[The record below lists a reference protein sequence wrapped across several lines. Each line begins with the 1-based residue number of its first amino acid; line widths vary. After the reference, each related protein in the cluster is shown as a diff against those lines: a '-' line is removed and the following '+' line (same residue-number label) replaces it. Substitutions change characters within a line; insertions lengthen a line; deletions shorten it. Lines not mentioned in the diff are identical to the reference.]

1 LEWLQVESALL
12 SVLVSWLTALCEKK
26 QNKEC
31 ENMFNKL
38 CSAIET
44 KNGKMLCAVLTTVGG
59 LHMALS
65 ESQPVLGR
73 IDLPSFGWFSV
84 QHTLGAALV
93 VCGACCL
100 KNCM

>member
-1 LEWLQVESALL
+1 MLGID
-12 SVLVSWLTALCEKK
+12 
-26 QNKEC
+26 
-31 ENMFNKL
+31 KL
-38 CSAIET
+38 CNGIET
-44 KNGKMLCAVLTTVGG
+44 KNGKLLCAVLTTVGG
-59 LHMALS
+59 LHMAFS

-84 QHTLGAALV
+84 QHLLGSALV

>member
-1 LEWLQVESALL
+1 VKL
-12 SVLVSWLTALCEKK
+12 KK
-26 QNKEC
+26 EVKI
-31 ENMFNKL
+31 MMDKL
-38 CSAIET
+38 CSMIET

-84 QHTLGAALV
+84 QHILGSALV
-93 VCGACCL
+93 VCGACCI